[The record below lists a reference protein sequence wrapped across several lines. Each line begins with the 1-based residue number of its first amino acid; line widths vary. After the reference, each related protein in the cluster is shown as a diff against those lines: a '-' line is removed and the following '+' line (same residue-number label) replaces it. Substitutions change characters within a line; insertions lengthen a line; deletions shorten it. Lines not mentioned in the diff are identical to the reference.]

1 MAFSYGVQCIN
12 ASKIVYQEL
21 LFDEICGPTYVQT
34 LYSDCS
40 SCLLRECQCRL
51 KMISLKAHRG
61 LKNKSFMLV
70 HSL

>member
-40 SCLLRECQCRL
+40 SCLLR
-51 KMISLKAHRG
+51 
-61 LKNKSFMLV
+61 
-70 HSL
+70 